1 MWLKYQML
9 LIMTLFTIALFVLLT
24 PGVVIQG
31 IPPGGSKLQVALVHG
46 LIFALIYHFTHKV
59 VWAFFY
65 K

>member
-1 MWLKYQML
+1 ML